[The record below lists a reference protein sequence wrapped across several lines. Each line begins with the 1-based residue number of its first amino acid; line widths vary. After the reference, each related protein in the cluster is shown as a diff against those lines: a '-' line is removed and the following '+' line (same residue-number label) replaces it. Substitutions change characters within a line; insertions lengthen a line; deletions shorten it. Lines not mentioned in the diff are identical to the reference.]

1 MATAY
6 FAPLDLEGALEV
18 MRAEQ
23 PVIVA
28 GGTDFFPAQ
37 GRAPVKRPILDIT
50 RVPALRGLSWKDDW
64 LRIGAATTW
73 TDVLRADLPPAFDA
87 LKAAAREVGSIQIQ
101 NAGTL
106 AGNLCNASP
115 AADGVP
121 PLLTLE
127 AEVELAASDGT
138 RRMPLEAFLKGPRQ
152 TALKEVELLVALH
165 IPRPPAHTTSAFEK
179 LGARKY
185 LVISI
190 AMTSVLIGLDEEGK
204 INIAR
209 IAVGSC
215 APVAKRLRTLEAEL
229 IGTRPGALQITAAH
243 LSELA
248 PISDVRADDTY
259 RLEAVPH
266 QITRAIR
273 AATHG

>member
-1 MATAY
+1 MAVAY
-6 FAPLDLEGALEV
+6 YAPLHLDVALEV
-18 MRAEQ
+18 MRAEK
-23 PVIVA
+23 PLVVA

-37 GRAPVKRPILDIT
+37 GRALVEAPILDIT
-50 RVPALRGLSWKDDW
+50 RVPALRGLSWHDDW

-73 TDVLRADLPPAFDA
+73 TDVIRADLPPAFDA

-101 NAGTL
+101 NAGTV

-127 AEVELAASDGT
+127 TEVELATSDGS
-138 RRMPLEAFLKGPRQ
+138 RRMPLEDFLQGPRQ
-152 TALKEVELLVALH
+152 TALREGELLVALH
-165 IPRPPAHTTSAFEK
+165 VPRPAAHATSAFEK

-190 AMTSVLIGLDEEGK
+190 AMTAVVVGLGKDGLIDL
-204 INIAR
+204 AR
-209 IAVGSC
+209 VAVGSC
-215 APVAKRLRTLEAEL
+215 APVAKRLRTLEADL
-229 IGTRPGALQITAAH
+229 IGTRPGELVITHAH
-243 LSELA
+243 LSELS
-248 PISDVRADDTY
+248 PISDVRADDIY
-259 RLEAVPH
+259 RREAVPH

-273 AATHG
+273 AASGG